1 MRFNSNKI
9 GNFLIAAVA
18 ILSSVSLTSCEDE
31 PDKFELSGGTPTVY
45 YIRPSDVNAKDSLLV
60 QAYPSASI
68 CLVGD
73 NMKSVEQMYFNDQK
87 AILNTS
93 YITDHTLI
101 VEVPS
106 NIPDVVTN
114 KIYMINK
121 DKDTTTYDFHVIV
134 PAPVVSS
141 MSCEYAPTGSEVTIS
156 GSYFIDD
163 PNTPISLTLPDG
175 KVIKDFT
182 NKSRTALT
190 FTMPECDTEG
200 PITVTSIY
208 GSTKSAFYYKDTRGL
223 LFDFDG
229 VTGLGNHGWHERT
242 ITSDGTSLTGK
253 FVQLGNGSAKMT
265 AAGDWDDSNFS
276 FEYWP
281 GSWNTPT
288 DYPDDGK
295 LLTSLADFS
304 DYQNMAIKF
313 EMYVPADHP
322 WSAGGMQIIMAG
334 LDKISYGNAGTDING
349 NLVAGSNNSYLQSN
363 ALPRAIYRPW
373 EAAGSYDTGGK
384 WVTVTI
390 PIADFKYGFDGTTST
405 GNLSAKDFSSLVI
418 FVVGGGVEGTDCTP
432 IIKIDNIRAV
442 PYK

>member
-1 MRFNSNKI
+1 
-9 GNFLIAAVA
+9 
-18 ILSSVSLTSCEDE
+18 
-31 PDKFELSGGTPTVY
+31 
-45 YIRPSDVNAKDSLLV
+45 
-60 QAYPSASI
+60 
-68 CLVGD
+68 
-73 NMKSVEQMYFNDQK
+73 MKSVEQMYFNDQK

-304 DYQNMAIKF
+304 DYQNMANKF